1 MVSEYDAFGP
11 WIYEIDDEHPIPEL
25 FAPLIKK
32 DKYCLMM
39 MKIPRQIERRDAD
52 PGMQLYDY
60 VVGAFESQIF
70 ICIRQDNTAERKR
83 FRYSEL
89 SAISLFSCFL
99 ASYVTFYFKTGES
112 FELPFN
118 TISLN
123 IMKKFVKLVRSKI
136 ILDEASVD
144 LTRCPAPIRSSQIS
158 DVLFINLLND
168 IDAEEDRPTYPG
180 AFQQAV
186 KMSMKG
192 VSLSRKLAS
201 IIYPPK
207 LAGGMHLY
215 SDRELIIIERDS
227 EALDR
232 LGEYGY
238 QYIYLPAHNITGIT
252 VKDAANFAK
261 SQEITIT
268 LDGQNQVFRFFAR
281 NSSVP
286 DYYRQISTALIPHE
300 AEEDDL

>member
-60 VVGAFESQIF
+60 VVGAYESQIF

-83 FRYSEL
+83 FRYSDL

-123 IMKKFVKLVRSKI
+123 IMKKFVRLVRAKLVPEEPSIDLSK
-136 ILDEASVD
+136 
-144 LTRCPAPIRSSQIS
+144 CPQPIQASQIS
-158 DVLFINLLND
+158 DVLFVNLLND
-168 IDAEEDRPTYPG
+168 NDAEEDRKMYPG

-186 KMSMKG
+186 KMRMKG

-238 QYIYLPAHNITGIT
+238 QYIYLPAHNITDIT
-252 VKDAANFAK
+252 VKDAENFAK
-261 SQEITIT
+261 SEEITVT
-268 LDGQNQVFRFFAR
+268 LKGQNQVFRFFAR

-286 DYYRQISTALIPHE
+286 DYYRQISAALIPQQ
-300 AEEDDL
+300 DDDDM

>member
-60 VVGAFESQIF
+60 VVGAYESQIF

-83 FRYSEL
+83 FRYSDL

-123 IMKKFVKLVRSKI
+123 IMKKFVRLVRAKLVPEEPSIDLSK
-136 ILDEASVD
+136 
-144 LTRCPAPIRSSQIS
+144 CPKPIQASQIS
-158 DVLFINLLND
+158 DVLFVNLLND
-168 IDAEEDRPTYPG
+168 NDAEEDRKMYPG

-186 KMSMKG
+186 KMRMKG

-238 QYIYLPAHNITGIT
+238 KYIYLPAHNITDIT
-252 VKDAANFAK
+252 VKDAENFAK
-261 SQEITIT
+261 SEEITVT
-268 LDGQNQVFRFFAR
+268 LKGQNQVFRFFAR

-286 DYYRQISTALIPHE
+286 DYYRQISAALIPQQ
-300 AEEDDL
+300 DDDDM

>member
-60 VVGAFESQIF
+60 VVGAYESQIF

-83 FRYSEL
+83 FRYNDL

-123 IMKKFVKLVRSKI
+123 IMKKFVRLVRAKLVPEEPSIDLSK
-136 ILDEASVD
+136 
-144 LTRCPAPIRSSQIS
+144 CPQPIQASQIS
-158 DVLFINLLND
+158 DVLFVNLLND
-168 IDAEEDRPTYPG
+168 NDAEEDRKMYPG

-186 KMSMKG
+186 KMRMKG

-238 QYIYLPAHNITGIT
+238 QYIYLPAHNITDIT
-252 VKDAANFAK
+252 VKDAENFAK
-261 SQEITIT
+261 SEEITVT
-268 LDGQNQVFRFFAR
+268 LKGQNQVFRFFAR

-286 DYYRQISTALIPHE
+286 DYYRQISAALIPQQ
-300 AEEDDL
+300 DDDDM

>member
-60 VVGAFESQIF
+60 VVGAYESQIF

-83 FRYSEL
+83 FRYSDL

-123 IMKKFVKLVRSKI
+123 IMKKFVRLVRAKLVPEEPSIDLSK
-136 ILDEASVD
+136 
-144 LTRCPAPIRSSQIS
+144 CPQPIQASQIS
-158 DVLFINLLND
+158 DVLFVNLLND
-168 IDAEEDRPTYPG
+168 NDAEEDRKMYPG

-186 KMSMKG
+186 KMRMKG

-238 QYIYLPAHNITGIT
+238 QYIYLPAHNITDIT
-252 VKDAANFAK
+252 VKDAENFAK
-261 SQEITIT
+261 SKEITVT
-268 LDGQNQVFRFFAR
+268 LKGQNQVFRFFAR

-286 DYYRQISTALIPHE
+286 DYYRQISAALIPQQ
-300 AEEDDL
+300 DDDDM

>member
-60 VVGAFESQIF
+60 VVGAYESQIF

-83 FRYSEL
+83 FRYSDL

-123 IMKKFVKLVRSKI
+123 IMKKFVRLVRAKLAPEEPSIDMSK
-136 ILDEASVD
+136 
-144 LTRCPAPIRSSQIS
+144 CPQPIQASQIS
-158 DVLFINLLND
+158 DVLFVNLLND
-168 IDAEEDRPTYPG
+168 NDAEEDRKMYPG

-186 KMSMKG
+186 KMRMKG

-238 QYIYLPAHNITGIT
+238 QYIYLPAHNITDIT
-252 VKDAANFAK
+252 VKDAENFAK
-261 SQEITIT
+261 SEEITVT
-268 LDGQNQVFRFFAR
+268 LKGQNQVFRFFAR

-286 DYYRQISTALIPHE
+286 DYYRQISAALIPQQ
-300 AEEDDL
+300 DDDDM

>member
-52 PGMQLYDY
+52 PSMQLYDY
-60 VVGAFESQIF
+60 VVGAYESQIF

-83 FRYSEL
+83 FRYSDL

-123 IMKKFVKLVRSKI
+123 IMKRFVRLVRAKLVPEEPSIDLSK
-136 ILDEASVD
+136 
-144 LTRCPAPIRSSQIS
+144 CPQPIQASQIS
-158 DVLFINLLND
+158 DVLFVNLLND
-168 IDAEEDRPTYPG
+168 NDAEEDRKMYPG

-186 KMSMKG
+186 KMRMKG

-238 QYIYLPAHNITGIT
+238 QYIYLPAHNITDIT
-252 VKDAANFAK
+252 VKDAENFAK
-261 SQEITIT
+261 SEEITVT
-268 LDGQNQVFRFFAR
+268 LKGQNQVFRFFAR

-286 DYYRQISTALIPHE
+286 DYYRQISAALIPQQ
-300 AEEDDL
+300 DDDDM